1 MLYMLRELNQIIAL
15 REKVTNKYC
24 RTVSTC
30 RLRTTKSG
38 DTLTSRIFAPFV
50 SVQWKI
56 IIQIDWIIQ
65 WIIGSESAFISS
77 PQLDRFDEIV
87 ANIPSRLGEFLP
99 TRASHHARVYNI
111 WLSESNQVNN
121 YIDQRYS
128 LCPKSNAFKLTSNSG
143 ARNSYSFCNKRRKK
157 DVIYISKFI
166 CIFYL
171 LKPAYDLVKLSI
183 CFLVKQR

>member
-1 MLYMLRELNQIIAL
+1 MAEFLARHSLYKLCSRTRSSPRPAMLYMLRELNQIIAL

-30 RLRTTKSG
+30 RLQTTKSG

-50 SVQWKI
+50 SVQRKI

-121 YIDQRYS
+121 YIVVES
-128 LCPKSNAFKLTSNSG
+128 TLF
-143 ARNSYSFCNKRRKK
+143 F
-157 DVIYISKFI
+157 VSK
-166 CIFYL
+166 
-171 LKPAYDLVKLSI
+171 V
-183 CFLVKQR
+183 